1 MPGALFE
8 SPSSRRLVGVS
19 LFLVVTACWVLGLAA
34 WEQGW
39 IVVSEFLFLA
49 GAGASAVSLLLTG
62 YLGRTKDALWLGWI
76 PGTTMMAVG
85 FAMTPTPGGDETGGS
100 LVFFGGLVL
109 IGWPIYFFPLIA
121 LGVWLRRRRVAMA

>member
-1 MPGALFE
+1 MPGALSE
-8 SPSSRRLVGVS
+8 SLASQRLVGVS

-39 IVVSEFLFLA
+39 IDVSEFAFLA
-49 GAGASAVSLLLTG
+49 GAGVSAVSLVLTG

-76 PGTTMMAVG
+76 PGTSMMAVG

-121 LGVWLRRRRVAMA
+121 LGVLLRRRLVAMA